1 MALPAEKTPSPLDS
15 LREVVEG
22 TAELATALSPYCSST
37 ADLVG
42 MLELA
47 LANDG
52 QLRLVAELVEKHNQ
66 RKQGAA
72 RR

>member
-1 MALPAEKTPSPLDS
+1 MALPVEKTPSPLDS

-52 QLRLVAELVEKHNQ
+52 MLSLIADLIQKHQ
-66 RKQGAA
+66 KSKR
-72 RR
+72 